1 MLSIC
6 NIRLDIYL
14 YENINNFYTQYII
27 FVIICIVCLHLY
39 SQCIT
44 KIIYFVLP
52 SNWFQLLMKS
62 LEFKTCPY

>member
-6 NIRLDIYL
+6 NIRLDIYIKK
-14 YENINNFYTQYII
+14 NINNNIQY
-27 FVIICIVCLHLY
+27 VLLY
-39 SQCIT
+39 YIMYCVFTSLFT
-44 KIIYFVLP
+44 MYNKIIYFVLP